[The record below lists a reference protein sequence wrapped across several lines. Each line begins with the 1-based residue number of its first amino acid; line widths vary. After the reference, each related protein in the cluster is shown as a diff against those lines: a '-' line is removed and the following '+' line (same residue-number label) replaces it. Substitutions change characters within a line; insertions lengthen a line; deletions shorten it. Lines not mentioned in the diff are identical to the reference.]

1 MSVTS
6 PTVPIRPAVAASQ
19 QASRRLRQFRSVS
32 LALLVASGMVNMMD
46 RSTLAIAA
54 PLVRQDLGLSVRD
67 MGMLLSAFL
76 WTYAIAQLPIGALVD
91 RAGPRLLLACGQ
103 ILWSVAQGA
112 CGLVGSFGQF
122 FAARM
127 VLGIGEAP
135 QFPICARVVRDCF
148 APRDRGLP
156 TGIFLT
162 ASTLGPALS
171 APFITWLMLSF
182 GWRWM
187 FAIMGIAGVAVAL
200 VWFIFYRNPAKLD
213 LDADDRRY
221 LAADEAASARHISFA
236 EWRSLFAYR
245 TTWGMVLGF
254 FGMIYLVWVYTAW
267 LPGYLEM
274 QRHMS
279 IPHTGFVAAIPFL
292 FGTVGSLCGGR
303 LVDRLAA
310 GGVAPINA
318 CKYPAAIGL
327 TGMALF
333 TGAAALVDS
342 DSLAVGLM
350 CLALFI
356 GFGGMSGSWAM
367 VSVAA
372 PKNTVASL
380 GSLMNCGGYFG
391 GALAPMVTGMVVQ
404 STHSFVPALLTATVI
419 GLASAA
425 CYLLGVT
432 KPLPE
437 PQP

>member
-1 MSVTS
+1 MSVS
-6 PTVPIRPAVAASQ
+6 SSDSIGQVLLQPS
-19 QASRRLRQFRSVS
+19 QASARLRRFRSVS
-32 LALLVASGMVNMMD
+32 LGLLVASGLVNMID
-46 RSTLAIAA
+46 RSTLAIAS
-54 PLVRQDLGLSVRD
+54 PLVRQDLGFSVRD
-67 MGMLLSAFL
+67 MGLLLSAFL
-76 WTYAIAQLPIGALVD
+76 WTYALAQLPIGALVD

-103 ILWSVAQGA
+103 ILWSVAQAA
-112 CGLVGSFGQF
+112 CGLVNSFTQF
-122 FAARM
+122 FSMRM
-127 VLGIGEAP
+127 VLGVGEAP

-148 APRDRGLP
+148 PPQERGLP
-156 TGIFLT
+156 TGIFLM

-171 APFITWLMLSF
+171 APLVTWLMLAF

-187 FAIMGIAGVAVAL
+187 FAIMGIAGVVVAC
-200 VWFIFYRNPAKLD
+200 VWFAFYRDPAKLD
-213 LDADDRRY
+213 LSQNDRMH
-221 LAADEAASARHISFA
+221 LAENQGVAARHISFA
-236 EWRSLFAYR
+236 EWRSMFANR

-279 IPHTGFVAAIPFL
+279 IPRTGFVAAIPFL
-292 FGTVGSLCGGR
+292 FGTAGSLLGGK

-310 GGVAPINA
+310 SGISPISA
-318 CKYPAAIGL
+318 CKYPAAFGL
-327 TGMALF
+327 MGMALF
-333 TGAAALVDS
+333 TGAAAIVDS
-342 DSLAVGLM
+342 NSLAVGLM
-350 CLALFI
+350 CLALFV

-419 GLASAA
+419 GLVAAA
-425 CYLLGVT
+425 CYLVGVT

-437 PQP
+437 PQS

>member
-1 MSVTS
+1 
-6 PTVPIRPAVAASQ
+6 
-19 QASRRLRQFRSVS
+19 
-32 LALLVASGMVNMMD
+32 
-46 RSTLAIAA
+46 
-54 PLVRQDLGLSVRD
+54 
-67 MGMLLSAFL
+67 
-76 WTYAIAQLPIGALVD
+76 
-91 RAGPRLLLACGQ
+91 
-103 ILWSVAQGA
+103 
-112 CGLVGSFGQF
+112 
-122 FAARM
+122 
-127 VLGIGEAP
+127 
-135 QFPICARVVRDCF
+135 
-148 APRDRGLP
+148 
-156 TGIFLT
+156 
-162 ASTLGPALS
+162 
-171 APFITWLMLSF
+171 
-182 GWRWM
+182 
-187 FAIMGIAGVAVAL
+187 
-200 VWFIFYRNPAKLD
+200 
-213 LDADDRRY
+213 
-221 LAADEAASARHISFA
+221 
-236 EWRSLFAYR
+236 
-245 TTWGMVLGF
+245 
-254 FGMIYLVWVYTAW
+254 MIYLVWVYTAW

-327 TGMALF
+327 IGMALF

-342 DSLAVGLM
+342 NSLAVGLM

>member
-1 MSVTS
+1 MSATS
-6 PTVPIRPAVAASQ
+6 RAIPTRPAADTR
-19 QASRRLRQFRSVS
+19 QASARLRRFRSVS
-32 LALLVASGMVNMMD
+32 LALLVASGLVNMMD
-46 RSTLAIAA
+46 RSTLAIAT
-54 PLVRQDLGLSVRD
+54 PLVRQDLGLSVQD

-76 WTYAIAQLPIGALVD
+76 WTYAVAQLPIGALVD

-103 ILWSVAQGA
+103 ILWSAAQAA
-112 CGLVGSFGQF
+112 CGLVTSFGQF
-122 FAARM
+122 FVARM
-127 VLGIGEAP
+127 ILGVGEAP

-148 APRDRGLP
+148 APADRGLP

-187 FAIMGIAGVAVAL
+187 FVIMGVAGIAVAL
-200 VWFIFYRNPAKLD
+200 VWYTVYRDPARQGLSPE
-213 LDADDRRY
+213 DRRY
-221 LAADEAASARHISFA
+221 LAADEAAATRHITFA
-236 EWRSLFAYR
+236 EWRGLFARR

-267 LPGYLEM
+267 LPGYLEI

-279 IPHTGFVAAIPFL
+279 IPRTGFVAAIPFL

-303 LVDRLAA
+303 LIDRLAEA
-310 GGVAPINA
+310 GVAPIAA

-327 TGMALF
+327 AGMALL

-342 DSLAVGLM
+342 NVLAVALM
-350 CLALFI
+350 CGALFI

-419 GLASAA
+419 GLVGAA

-432 KPLPE
+432 TPLPE
-437 PQP
+437 PTP

>member
-1 MSVTS
+1 MSATS
-6 PTVPIRPAVAASQ
+6 PAAPLHPAFVTVR
-19 QASRRLRQFRSVS
+19 QASPRLRRFRALS
-32 LALLVASGMVNMMD
+32 LGLLVASGMVNMMD

-54 PLVRQDLGLSVRD
+54 PLVRQDLGLSVQD

-76 WTYAIAQLPIGALVD
+76 WTYAVAQLPIGALVD

-103 ILWSVAQGA
+103 IVWSVAQAA

-127 VLGIGEAP
+127 VLGVGEAP

-187 FAIMGIAGVAVAL
+187 FAIMGLAGIAVAL
-200 VWFIFYRNPAKLD
+200 VWFAFYRNPAKLA

-221 LAADEAASARHISFA
+221 LAEDETISARHITFA
-236 EWRSLFAYR
+236 EWRSLFAHR

-254 FGMIYLVWVYTAW
+254 FGVIYLVWVYTAW

-279 IPHTGFVAAIPFL
+279 IPHTGLIAAIPFL
-292 FGTVGSLCGGR
+292 FGTLGSLCGGR

-310 GGVAPINA
+310 SGLAPINA

-327 TGMALF
+327 AGMALL

-342 DSLAVGLM
+342 NTLAVGLM
-350 CLALFI
+350 CGALFI

-419 GLASAA
+419 GLAGAA

-437 PQP
+437 PQA